1 MNPRMQAIWS
11 KMSGHLADVFG
22 EPLTFT
28 LTDGRDIVVPAI
40 FRPRAART
48 EIQGDFEVAVQV
60 PDLSIRRQALLDL
73 GLPDHG
79 LEDAIRGAVFESGGR
94 RYTVEDPLDDET
106 VMLRATPRLIAESRY
121 QSPYARRP

>member
-1 MNPRMQAIWS
+1 MNPRMAAIWS
-11 KMSGHLADVFG
+11 KMSGHLAEVFG
-22 EPLTFT
+22 EPLIFT
-28 LTDGRDIVVPAI
+28 LKDGRALVVPAI

-73 GLPDHG
+73 GLPDRG

-106 VMLRATPRLIAESRY
+106 VMLRATPGLIAGSRY
-121 QSPYARRP
+121 QSPYNKP